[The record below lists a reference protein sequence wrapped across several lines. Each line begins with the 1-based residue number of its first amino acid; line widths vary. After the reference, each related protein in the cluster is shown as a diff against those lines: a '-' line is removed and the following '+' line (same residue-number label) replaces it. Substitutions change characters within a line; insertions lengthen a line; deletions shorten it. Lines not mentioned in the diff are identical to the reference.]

1 MITEVVITISK
12 NLNTSKNQQQIGI
25 KQDKFKF
32 SNRQYLKIS

>member
-12 NLNTSKNQQQIGI
+12 NLNTSKNQLQIGT

-32 SNRQYLKIS
+32 NNRQYLKIS